1 MRRFIVLMAVFT
13 LISLPL
19 YSQNHGELEKA
30 TIRVAS
36 EVGSAVVSIS
46 SVVKERLGGGYWESS
61 PFGGEFGDDFF
72 NQFFE
77 EFFGELPEREYKRMG
92 LGSGVIID
100 SEGYILTNE
109 HVISGA
115 TEVKVKLSDGRE
127 FDAEVKGMDK
137 RSDLAVI
144 KIEAKDLPVAK
155 LGDSDNLNIGAWVMA
170 IGNPFGFAIENP
182 EPTVTVG
189 VISALHRYL
198 PALGRRDRGYD
209 DLIQTD
215 AAINPGN
222 SGGPLVNLE
231 GEIIGINT
239 AIITTSGGYQ
249 GLGFA
254 IPVNKAKNILGKLK
268 KGQEILYGWLGV
280 SIQDLN
286 DDLRSYFGIKEKEG
300 IIIVKV
306 YKYSPAEKAGLKEG
320 DLILSFNN
328 QAVKTTRDLV
338 RMVSFSEID
347 KLVPVKVIR
356 EGNEK
361 VINVKIVSRP
371 SEAEELSSEEIE
383 KSQTNFRGMVV
394 DDLTSAN
401 KRRFGIREDEGVVI
415 VYIEDASPADKSGL
429 MVGDVIVKIENRKIK
444 DKEEFKTVISTIKG
458 NCLVKTKR
466 GYFVLKE

>member
-1 MRRFIVLMAVFT
+1 MKKVLISTVIFT
-13 LISLPL
+13 LLSFPI

-30 TIRVAS
+30 TIKVAS
-36 EVGSAVVSIS
+36 ETGIAVVSIS
-46 SVVKERLGGGYWESS
+46 SVVKEKIGGSNFESS
-61 PFGGEFGDDFF
+61 PLGGEFGDEFF

-77 EFFGELPEREYKRMG
+77 EFFGEAPEREYKRMG

-115 TEVKVKLSDGRE
+115 SEVKVKLSDGRE
-127 FDAEVKGMDK
+127 FDAEVKGVDK

-155 LGDSDNLNIGAWVMA
+155 LGDSDNLNIGGWVMA

-198 PALGRRDRGYD
+198 PALGKRDRGYD
-209 DLIQTD
+209 DLVQTD

-231 GEIIGINT
+231 GEVIAINT

-254 IPVNKAKNILGKLK
+254 IPINKAKKILTKLK
-268 KGQEILYGWLGV
+268 QGQEILYGWLGV

-286 DDLRSYFGIKEKEG
+286 DDLRTYFGIKEKEG
-300 IIIVKV
+300 LIIVKV
-306 YKYSPAEKAGLKEG
+306 YKYSPAEKAGMKEG
-320 DLILSFNN
+320 DLILTFDN
-328 QAVKTTRDLV
+328 QQVKTTRDLV
-338 RMVSFSEID
+338 RMVSFSEVNKVI
-347 KLVPVKVIR
+347 PVKIIR
-356 EGNEK
+356 EGSQK
-361 VINVKIVSRP
+361 LINVKIAPRP
-371 SEAEELSSEEIE
+371 SEEEAAISQEEIK
-383 KSQTNFRGMVV
+383 KSNASFRGMAV
-394 DDLTSAN
+394 DDLTSVN
-401 KRRFGIREDEGVVI
+401 KQRFGIREDEGVVI
-415 VYIEDASPADKSGL
+415 VHIEDASSADKSGL
-429 MVGDVIVKIENRKIK
+429 MAGDVILKIENKRIK
-444 DKEEFKTVISTIKG
+444 DKEEFKTLTSNIQGSCLIKTI
-458 NCLVKTKR
+458 R
-466 GYFVLKE
+466 GYFVLK